1 VTKAKKSPASTLI
14 ELAVIVVAALALAL
28 GIQAFLV
35 KPYRIPSGSML
46 PTVRINQ
53 RVLVDRI
60 GMDFSSPHVGDI
72 VVFHPPEN
80 YTQGCA
86 DPNQGQDGGGQ
97 DAPAACAVPWKQPSS
112 QTFIKRVVG
121 VPGDHISIVD
131 GHVIRNGKR
140 ESDSYIVQ
148 CDGDSACNFPQ
159 TITIPRGDYYM
170 MGDNR
175 PDSEDSRFW
184 GPVPRSWIIGKAFLT
199 YWPPDRIGLL

>member
-1 VTKAKKSPASTLI
+1 VT
-14 ELAVIVVAALALAL
+14 ALVLAL

-46 PTVRINQ
+46 PTVRVNQ

-72 VVFHPPEN
+72 IVFHPPKN
-80 YTQGCA
+80 YDAGCS
-86 DPNQGQDGGGQ
+86 DPNQGQNGGGE
-97 DAPAACAVPWKQPSS
+97 DAPAACSVQWKQPSS

-121 VPGDHISIVD
+121 LPGDHLSIVN

-140 ESDSYIVQ
+140 ESDGYITP
-148 CDGDSACNFPQ
+148 CDGDSSCNFPQ
-159 TITIPRGDYYM
+159 TITVPPGDYYM

-184 GPVPRSWIIGKAFLT
+184 GPVPRAWIIGKAFLT
-199 YWPPDRIGLL
+199 YWPPDRIGFL